1 MYRQNNLPIPRRNI
15 ATTRFVLISDTYGYH
30 PALPKGDVL
39 CHARGLSN
47 TGSIP
52 ELRKALDWIDKA
64 DFEVKIIIAGSKD
77 FTLDEKYYQKHRRDS
92 DKEFHDPAECIRLV
106 ATYPNIKY
114 LHHQA
119 TTIHL
124 KSGPKTTFKIFGS
137 PLVPDHS
144 EGAFGY
150 NRSDDTTIERHWSNI
165 PLNVDVVLTHTPAYN
180 HRDAS
185 TKWQAAGCE
194 GLRKALWQVRP
205 RIAVCGRIAEAR
217 GAETVEWNLD
227 LPLSP
232 FLEKQTIQWTDPGAN
247 RMAMSLVNLTRAGG
261 NPLHNDGAPGPRA
274 RGSDVFFSP
283 AERAKPTAPSR
294 VFEDY
299 DEAPSSGVTTVSS
312 FSDMTAHTVVPQDF
326 WNAANTAYPPEPIL
340 DPQPIMS
347 RLHHRNTA
355 ALNGRSGRQETLI
368 VNASIVITNNL
379 NRLSYNQP
387 IVVDVELPV
396 GDEAV

>member
-1 MYRQNNLPIPRRNI
+1 M

-47 TGSIP
+47 TGSIS

-77 FTLDEKYYQKHRRDS
+77 ITLDEKYYQKHRRDS
-92 DKEFHDPAECIRLV
+92 DKEFHDPVECIRLV
-106 ATYPNIKY
+106 SMYPNIKY
-114 LHHQA
+114 LYHQA

-150 NRSDDTTIERHWSNI
+150 NRSNDTTIERHWLDI
-165 PLNVDVVLTHTPAYN
+165 PLDVDVVLTHTPAYN

-185 TKWQAAGCE
+185 IKWQAAGCE
-194 GLRKALWQVRP
+194 GLRKALWQ
-205 RIAVCGRIAEAR
+205 
-217 GAETVEWNLD
+217 
-227 LPLSP
+227 
-232 FLEKQTIQWTDPGAN
+232 WTDPGAN
-247 RMAMSLVNLTRAGG
+247 RMAMSLVDLTRAGG
-261 NPLHNDGAPGPRA
+261 NPLHNDGAPGGPRA
-274 RGSDVFFSP
+274 HGSDVFFSP

-326 WNAANTAYPPEPIL
+326 WNAANTAYPSEPIL
-340 DPQPIMS
+340 DPQPVVS
-347 RLHHRNTA
+347 RLHHRNAA

-379 NRLSYNQP
+379 NRLTYNQP
-387 IVVDVELPV
+387 IVVDIELPV
-396 GDEAV
+396 GNEAV